1 MAVAAGKPAVRT
13 QLSPEQQSGRA
24 CHDRQ
29 GNQLLPIHGCTITE
43 RGDFATKNYGL
54 RGSTGLE

>member
-1 MAVAAGKPAVRT
+1 MAVAARKPTART

-24 CHDRQ
+24 CHNHQ

-43 RGDFATKNYGL
+43 RGDFATKN
-54 RGSTGLE
+54 